1 MSQLLRVDPSA
12 LASSPPAIGWWP
24 ACRGRPGATRDG
36 CDLYTF
42 ILWAG
47 STRRDREGGSCSVL
61 YSDLLRAVG
70 MPVPEERIN
79 GASHYGG
86 SPLILLNKGFA
97 NGRQGA
103 RRRPGRRRVN
113 ETKRLATDEPAT
125 RLVSAR
131 GVWRVFSKTFCQKW
145 AKGRGNPPFYRSRE
159 SRRRP
164 EIADARRGSVTRD
177 RVNGGPGGRHLHTGL
192 VTDRDWPRPAV
203 AMATARQCKKVIG
216 LEWDNLR
223 CSVAD

>member
-1 MSQLLRVDPSA
+1 MTILVTMQFFKGCHVIQNQRRVLLNCPLEIYVSQLLRVDPSA
-12 LASSPPAIGWWP
+12 LASSPPAIGWRL
-24 ACRGRPGATRDG
+24 AYRGRPGATRDG

-42 ILWAG
+42 FLWAG

-61 YSDLLRAVG
+61 YSDPLRAVG
-70 MPVPEERIN
+70 TPVPGEMIN
-79 GASHYGG
+79 GANHYGG

-131 GVWRVFSKTFCQKW
+131 GV
-145 AKGRGNPPFYRSRE
+145 
-159 SRRRP
+159 
-164 EIADARRGSVTRD
+164 
-177 RVNGGPGGRHLHTGL
+177 
-192 VTDRDWPRPAV
+192 
-203 AMATARQCKKVIG
+203 
-216 LEWDNLR
+216 
-223 CSVAD
+223 

>member
-1 MSQLLRVDPSA
+1 MLFSCNFCHKINPVKYSQNVVSIASKCLTTCVEVVRSPYSYGLCKLPFVHLNQHAISIQSSLPIVHAHVSQLLRVDPSA
-12 LASSPPAIGWWP
+12 LASSPPAIGWRP
-24 ACRGRPGATRDG
+24 AYRGRPGATRDG

-70 MPVPEERIN
+70 TPVPGEMIN
-79 GASHYGG
+79 GANHYGG

-97 NGRQGA
+97 NGRQEA

-113 ETKRLATDEPAT
+113 ETKRLATGEPAT

-131 GVWRVFSKTFCQKW
+131 GV
-145 AKGRGNPPFYRSRE
+145 
-159 SRRRP
+159 
-164 EIADARRGSVTRD
+164 
-177 RVNGGPGGRHLHTGL
+177 
-192 VTDRDWPRPAV
+192 
-203 AMATARQCKKVIG
+203 
-216 LEWDNLR
+216 
-223 CSVAD
+223 